1 MCASLLKINE
11 LTERSYKITSISK
24 TIICYKEDMMERI
37 LENNEHV
44 HQHNDNHDEH
54 AHGMGHVHVAQDKL
68 KKAIFLGV
76 LVLIAEVIG
85 GFLANSLALLSD
97 AGHML
102 TDVASLIV
110 AWLAIRMSLN
120 PPSPSMT
127 YGYHRITILAALL
140 NALTLIGIA
149 IFIGGEAYKRITNPE
164 PVQGTVLFI
173 TAGIGLV
180 VNLYIG
186 LGMKNQA
193 DNVNI
198 RSAMLHVMGDAAAS
212 AGVIVAGIIMYFTQW
227 YILDPIL
234 SILIALLVAVG
245 AWRIIKETYVVLME
259 GTPAGI
265 EFKEVETAIKSI
277 PDVKD
282 IHDLHIWSLTSNKN
296 AMSSHIEV
304 DGSITVRET
313 MNIIRNI
320 EQVLEKKFQI
330 GHVTIQVEDQQHAH
344 GGEMFDIDKNWNGKE

>member
-1 MCASLLKINE
+1 
-11 LTERSYKITSISK
+11 
-24 TIICYKEDMMERI
+24 
-37 LENNEHV
+37 
-44 HQHNDNHDEH
+44 
-54 AHGMGHVHVAQDKL
+54 
-68 KKAIFLGV
+68 
-76 LVLIAEVIG
+76 
-85 GFLANSLALLSD
+85 
-97 AGHML
+97 ML

-173 TAGIGLV
+173 TAGIGLI

-277 PDVKD
+277 SDVKD

-330 GHVTIQVEDQQHAH
+330 GHVTIQVEDQQHDH
-344 GGEMFDIDKNWNGKE
+344 GGEMFDIDKNWNSKE